1 VQGSGAGVIVN
12 GVPFG
17 DGVAPT
23 PVTWTKVAVA
33 GNTVFLPKGT
43 AYRFGIGTQ
52 YLASVT
58 TAADWTVLVYYINF
72 SGDPAPGIVKELD
85 VVGDGTGVLVNGA
98 PFKP

>member
-1 VQGSGAGVIVN
+1 VE
-12 GVPFG
+12 
-17 DGVAPT
+17 
-23 PVTWTKVAVA
+23 

-58 TAADWTVLVYYINF
+58 TAADWTVLVYYTNF